1 MIVKDIKKNFED
13 NRGIITD
20 IIVKERIDY
29 VTIITNKKGAVRGN
43 HYHKE
48 TIQYLYVLE
57 GSILVASKFE
67 GKNLEKKILK
77 VGSLLFNEANEWHA
91 IKSLEDSKLLILTR
105 GLRGGKDY
113 ESDTYKLDEP
123 LLTKFLK
130 KIK

>member
-1 MIVKDIKKNFED
+1 MIIKDIKKNFED

-48 TIQYLYVLE
+48 TIQFLYVLE
-57 GSILVASKFE
+57 GSILVASKFK
-67 GKNLEKKILK
+67 GKDLEKKVLK

-123 LLTKFLK
+123 LLT
-130 KIK
+130 

>member
-67 GKNLEKKILK
+67 GKIAHLLE
-77 VGSLLFNEANEWHA
+77 SL
-91 IKSLEDSKLLILTR
+91 
-105 GLRGGKDY
+105 
-113 ESDTYKLDEP
+113 
-123 LLTKFLK
+123 
-130 KIK
+130 

>member
-113 ESDTYKLDEP
+113 ESETYKLDEP
-123 LLTKFLK
+123 LLT
-130 KIK
+130 

>member
-1 MIVKDIKKNFED
+1 MIIKDIKKNFED

-48 TIQYLYVLE
+48 TIQFLYVLE
-57 GSILVASKFE
+57 GSILVASKFK
-67 GKNLEKKILK
+67 GKDLEKKVLK

-91 IKSLEDSKLLILTR
+91 LKSLEDSKLLILTR

-123 LLTKFLK
+123 LLT
-130 KIK
+130 

>member
-123 LLTKFLK
+123 LLT
-130 KIK
+130 

>member
-20 IIVKERIDY
+20 IIV
-29 VTIITNKKGAVRGN
+29 
-43 HYHKE
+43 
-48 TIQYLYVLE
+48 
-57 GSILVASKFE
+57 
-67 GKNLEKKILK
+67 
-77 VGSLLFNEANEWHA
+77 NEANEWHA

-123 LLTKFLK
+123 LLT
-130 KIK
+130 

>member
-20 IIVKERIDY
+20 INVKERIDY

-123 LLTKFLK
+123 LLT
-130 KIK
+130 

>member
-1 MIVKDIKKNFED
+1 MIVNDIKKNFED

-123 LLTKFLK
+123 LLT
-130 KIK
+130 